1 MNIQKL
7 TPIKKILLDNLNE
20 KEFEWIGNL
29 GTAFSSTTFSA
40 PTRSNDDIGIILK
53 DADIQIKGN
62 IDGDRFS
69 VTSKV
74 IEVVYD
80 ESDQVLALK
89 LADGTLC
96 FSEAG
101 IVYSESAGEYEY
113 EDISIDD
120 IRIILA
126 KD

>member
-1 MNIQKL
+1 MDLQKL
-7 TPIKKILLDNLNE
+7 TPIKKILLDNLSKN
-20 KEFEWIGNL
+20 EFEWIGNL
-29 GTAFSSTTFSA
+29 GTTFSA
-40 PTRSNDDIGIILK
+40 TTRSNDDIGIILK

-101 IVYSESAGEYEY
+101 IVYTEASDEYGY
-113 EDISIDD
+113 EDISIDG
-120 IRIILA
+120 IRVILA